1 MKVVVTGG
9 SGQLGT
15 AVLER
20 LVAARKIKKIVSL
33 DLVPPVVPSPRID
46 WRIADMRDPGLERH
60 LEGADALIHLAF
72 LVAKPASVATMR
84 AVNVEGSQRIF
95 EAAAQHGVRKIVY
108 SSSLAAYGTEPDMPV
123 PVVETTPRRRSSVL
137 TYAANKWEVEDY
149 LDGFET
155 LHPEVAVVRLRPGV
169 LLGRR
174 VNHVGDTLLKQ
185 RLMPVV
191 GAGTAKNPLVWD
203 EDVADAVFLA
213 LMADVRGAYNLC
225 ASDPLTGDEVA
236 ALAGFRAVRVPS
248 AVVTGASRATG
259 ALAKILGE
267 RRFDVGWLEAAS
279 LDFIASAEKARSELG
294 WKPKYPTSGDV
305 AIAFGKMARRRPDRR
320 ISIFLTMVSSLA
332 GRARQASEMP
342 REAREMNLSIHL
354 DVTGPDGGDYA
365 LHLAKGVLSVK
376 SGIPRPPDSTI
387 TLSSETLL
395 ELLSGKTETS
405 TASMVG
411 KIRVRGEPIAGLVIG
426 GIVNGFR
433 RATEMPGTRGKIATR
448 FSRWFGEGE
457 RS

>member
-20 LVAARKIKKIVSL
+20 LVAERKVKKIVSL

-72 LVAKPASVATMR
+72 LVAKPASVATMH
-84 AVNVEGSQRIF
+84 AINVEGSQRIF

-108 SSSLAAYGTEPDMPV
+108 SSSVAAYGVVPGLPV
-123 PVVETTPRRRSSVL
+123 PIVETTPRQRSGVL
-137 TYAANKWEVEDY
+137 TYADNKWEVEDY
-149 LDGFET
+149 LDGFEVA
-155 LHPEVAVVRLRPGV
+155 HPDIAVVRLRPGI

-174 VNHVGDTLLKQ
+174 VNHMGNALLK
-185 RLMPVV
+185 RRVMPVM
-191 GAGTAKNPLVWD
+191 GAARGPLVWD
-203 EDVADAVFLA
+203 EDVADAVLLA
-213 LMADVRGAYNLC
+213 LTKDVRGAYNLC

-236 ALAGFRAVRVPS
+236 ALAGFRPIHVPK
-248 AVVTGASRATG
+248 AVVTGASRASN
-259 ALAKILGE
+259 ALASLLGE
-267 RRFDVGWLEAAS
+267 KRFDAGWLEAAAF
-279 LDFIASAEKARSELG
+279 DIIASAEKAKRDLG

-305 AIAFGKMARRRPDRR
+305 AIVFGKSARRRPDRR
-320 ISIFLTMVSSLA
+320 ITVFLAVVSRLA
-332 GRARQASEMP
+332 GRARQTGDIP
-342 REAREMNLSIHL
+342 REVRTMTLTVHL
-354 DVTGPDGGDYA
+354 DVTGPDGGDYTLYLANGA
-365 LHLAKGVLSVK
+365 LQVK
-376 SGIPRPPDSTI
+376 SGIPRPPDSTV
-387 TLSSETLL
+387 TLSAETLL

-426 GIVNGFR
+426 GIVGGFR
-433 RATEMPGTRGKIATR
+433 RATEMPGASGKIATR
-448 FSRWFGEGE
+448 LSKWFGRGAPP
-457 RS
+457 